1 MQRRLRTENNGAD
14 YRSSSSTS
22 TGKIRTK
29 KYAMARRGL
38 RSLGIAIAVPL
49 CFTLVTIYLFGTGA
63 HKYEGIAKPFWYP
76 PLWVFHLSALST
88 SCLMSLSAWLVWAEG
103 GFHQQSAALP
113 LFLAQ
118 FLLGQIWAPIVFR
131 SGATAAG
138 LAVCIC
144 LFLTLYGCSK
154 TFKRINPIAA
164 DLVKP
169 CLAWAGFLGLMNF
182 KLL

>member
-1 MQRRLRTENNGAD
+1 
-14 YRSSSSTS
+14 
-22 TGKIRTK
+22 
-29 KYAMARRGL
+29 MARRGL

-49 CFTLVTIYLFGTGA
+49 GLTVVTINLFGSG
-63 HKYEGIAKPFWYP
+63 HKYQGIAKPFWFP
-76 PLWVFHLSALST
+76 PLWVFHLSSLST

-118 FLLGQIWAPIVFR
+118 FLLSQMWTPIVFR
-131 SGATAAG
+131 SGAKGVG
-138 LAVCIC
+138 LAVCLS
-144 LFLTLYGCSK
+144 LFMALYGCSK
-154 TFKRINPIAA
+154 TFKRVNPIAG